1 MSGFLYYPFFGL
13 LADIKT
19 DRYNTIIAG
28 VYLSFVSWI
37 ICGVATI
44 AKKFMNIDV
53 LYLVVLGVAYILK
66 AIAFIPIS
74 SNLILN
80 FLLLFYVINDMVLFD
95 WVVF

>member
-37 ICGVATI
+37 ICGIATI

-53 LYLVVLGVAYILK
+53 LYLVVLGVAYILE
-66 AIAFIPIS
+66 AIGYCYFHANIIQFNTEFFII
-74 SNLILN
+74 ILCN
-80 FLLLFYVINDMVLFD
+80 K
-95 WVVF
+95 